1 MAMIDYGA
9 ILKVNGKFI
18 NKNNEDLFMKCS
30 DTGYVCKKASYNYD
44 GKEYEIDIDGNF
56 FVYAGDENFLL
67 CFYKSTAYAIHNNKV
82 VKSIGNNPFLSETF
96 YIDNL
101 PSVTIE
107 HLDKNTYIEPIE
119 SLKTWENYV
128 KENWIG
134 ATGKEKLSEL
144 ENGYKEYKWF
154 QKRLK
159 YIGRCNRRK
168 DGYKYKTQR
177 WKATWD
183 YNGNKYEVI
192 FGYGID
198 SNEKVW
204 NDIKFDYYG
213 FTDIEREVIDKW
225 FLEV

>member
-9 ILKVNGKFI
+9 ILRVNGKFI
-18 NKNNEDLFMKCS
+18 NKNKEMFMESS

-44 GKEYEIDIDGNF
+44 GEEHEVDIDGNY

-67 CFYKSTAYAIHNNKV
+67 CFYKSMAYIIHNNKV
-82 VKSIGNNPFLSETF
+82 IKSIWNNPFLSETF
-96 YIDNL
+96 YFDNL

-119 SLKTWENYV
+119 SLGTWENYV

-144 ENGYKEYKWF
+144 ENGSKRYKLF
-154 QKRLK
+154 CKRLK
-159 YIGRCNRRK
+159 GIARERK
-168 DGYKYKTQR
+168 NSDKWHKYKTQR
-177 WKATWD
+177 WKATWE

-192 FGYGID
+192 YGYGIEP
-198 SNEKVW
+198 NKEVW
-204 NDIKFDYYG
+204 NNCKYDYG
-213 FTDIEREVIDKW
+213 FTDVERKIIDKW
-225 FLEV
+225 FKDN